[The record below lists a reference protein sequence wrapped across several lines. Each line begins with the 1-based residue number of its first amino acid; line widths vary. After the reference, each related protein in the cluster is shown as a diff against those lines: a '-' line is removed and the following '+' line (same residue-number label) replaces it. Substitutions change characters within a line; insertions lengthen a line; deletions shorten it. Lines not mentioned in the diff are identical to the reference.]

1 MSVDLASHDE
11 ALQIVSDEGK
21 QIQQLKE
28 MVRERDSS
36 IQTLLEKNKNDESA
50 IVTAMRQDLMKV

>member
-1 MSVDLASHDE
+1 VDLASHDE